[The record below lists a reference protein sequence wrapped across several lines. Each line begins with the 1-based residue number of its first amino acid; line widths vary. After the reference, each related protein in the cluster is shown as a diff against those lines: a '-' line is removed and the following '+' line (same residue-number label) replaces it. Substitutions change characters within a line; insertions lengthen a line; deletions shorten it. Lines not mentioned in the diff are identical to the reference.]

1 MGAKYD
7 LLKLATVAGTVF
19 SVYNAFTDRLLLEDL
34 LMIILAAIL
43 LIAIAKDLGRTK
55 NRHEEK
61 TTGIGQKGLAKTT
74 GIMEKKGRELQ
85 IIRDKDGIWA
95 FWVNLVA

>member
-19 SVYNAFTDRLLLEDL
+19 SVYNAFTNRLLLEDL
-34 LMIILAAIL
+34 LIVILAAIL

-61 TTGIGQKGLAKTT
+61 TTGIGQKGLAKVVEER
-74 GIMEKKGRELQ
+74 IKKELAG
-85 IIRDKDGIWA
+85 D
-95 FWVNLVA
+95 